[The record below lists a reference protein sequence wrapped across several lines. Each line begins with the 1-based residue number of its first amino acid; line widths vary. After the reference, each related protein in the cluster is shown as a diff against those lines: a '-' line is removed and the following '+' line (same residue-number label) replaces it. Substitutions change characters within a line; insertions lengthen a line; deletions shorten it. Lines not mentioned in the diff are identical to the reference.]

1 MGKSQTKVMTSKWIQ
16 SCCSLDASTDT
27 RCTKNVHFSS
37 KKCHMTASRAHA
49 KQVIHVTVI
58 QVNIM
63 AVVVQFSSWFKFYIP
78 LVQTHYHTFYH
89 TPKQRKIKFKPRK
102 KLNHNMAT
110 IIDLQQ
116 RDKYK
121 H

>member
-1 MGKSQTKVMTSKWIQ
+1 
-16 SCCSLDASTDT
+16 
-27 RCTKNVHFSS
+27 
-37 KKCHMTASRAHA
+37 MTASRAHA

-58 QVNIM
+58 QFNIT
-63 AVVVQFSSWFKFYIP
+63 AVVIQFYSWFKFYFP
-78 LVQTHYHTFYH
+78 LVQTRYHTLH
-89 TPKQRKIKFKPRK
+89 TPKQRKIKLKPRK

-110 IIDLQQ
+110 IIDLPQ